1 MYPASGYIIKN
12 NKNISVLDLNIFVH
26 KKRVYKAKLRF
37 LNILLVPVITVLQ
50 WLFEFNCG
58 FLTDRGK
65 ITLSLKVS
73 QSLLRLYFTDYL
85 KQIQPLY

>member
-1 MYPASGYIIKN
+1 MYLASGYIIKIY
-12 NKNISVLDLNIFVH
+12 ISVLDLNIFVH
-26 KKRVYKAKLRF
+26 KKRVYKAKLIF
-37 LNILLVPVITVLQ
+37 LNTLLVPVITVLQ

-73 QSLLRLYFTDYL
+73 QSLLRLYFTYYL